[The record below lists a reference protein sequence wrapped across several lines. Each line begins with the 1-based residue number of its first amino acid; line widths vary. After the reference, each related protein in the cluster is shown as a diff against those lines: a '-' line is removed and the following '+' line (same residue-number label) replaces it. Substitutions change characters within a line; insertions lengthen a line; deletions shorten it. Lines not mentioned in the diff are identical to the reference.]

1 MAKLNQLKEDMI
13 NEILMYLEGYTEL
26 HPDDLFTLKQDLPQ
40 IVIDKVEEMKD
51 YSR

>member
-1 MAKLNQLKEDMI
+1 MAKLNQLKEDI
-13 NEILMYLEGYTEL
+13 VNEILMYLEGYTEL
-26 HPDDLFTLKQDLPQ
+26 HPDDLFALKQDLPQ